1 VASVLPLTNGL
12 EAVRDTLNGESA
24 ATIAGNALAEL
35 AVLLGWLTLALAS
48 FGRFVGAGRR
58 DGSLEFAS

>member
-1 VASVLPLTNGL
+1 L
-12 EAVRDTLNGESA
+12 LNGDSTG
-24 ATIAGNALAEL
+24 TIAANAAAEA

-48 FGRFVGAGRR
+48 LGRFVGAGRR

>member
-1 VASVLPLTNGL
+1 
-12 EAVRDTLNGESA
+12 VRSTL
-24 ATIAGNALAEL
+24 ATHSSGAGNALAEL